1 MKLILND
8 GTEHEVRSGTLP
20 GTITMEIETYGD
32 IQRLEESL
40 SKSGNLDQVI
50 LGEQTAENLALL
62 TDMHFSA
69 GRKNN
74 KIEVIFMLRE
84 KTPQEIAAKTQMAEV
99 DKLLSCLSDEQALSV
114 KNLIRRWED
123 DTEGYLY
130 SLSNPDDLRRQYDD
144 KLWKLQKDHRKQQD
158 QHPGSDPNLWTQI
171 VGEDSETKK

>member
-1 MKLILND
+1 
-8 GTEHEVRSGTLP
+8 
-20 GTITMEIETYGD
+20 
-32 IQRLEESL
+32 
-40 SKSGNLDQVI
+40 
-50 LGEQTAENLALL
+50 
-62 TDMHFSA
+62 
-69 GRKNN
+69 
-74 KIEVIFMLRE
+74 MLRE
-84 KTPQEIAAKTQMAEV
+84 KTPQEIAAKAQMAEV

-171 VGEDSETKK
+171 VEEDSETKK